1 MASLLQQGN
10 LISKKRAM
18 KEIREQQDGD
28 SGQQVLSDYPRTLK
42 DRASRLLESTH
53 CVDDEYVFTK
63 EGEKTQRRIPF
74 KNCFL
79 TSLDYVSDPDK
90 AIKAIKSL
98 NKKRGGKP
106 LFTTIPIYLINA
118 HSSVEPRLILEPPD
132 DMPEKQVEEERE
144 YTFKDQLQAGFSLHI
159 APASKNLGFVAR
171 SDFFNTKANS
181 NKFVISTAPIGYDAY
196 CGDKSQSL
204 FLKSAS
210 SDNFT
215 SLRDIL
221 MSENFDKF
229 FTANTKS
236 SSLPWSDGHFQ
247 NVMFSPPGYSVV
259 NKTYQFWDHDHSKP
273 TTDKWGVIRL
283 DTLTPSQIQE
293 GAFDEWSP
301 KRPNATLEE
310 RLACLHPLCDRKIRK
325 ILIDSIENDTAVS
338 LKTITDKLGAG
349 IYLDFGC
356 SGLVLK
362 IFDYENN
369 RYITYSPDKKYEFM
383 NEVLPFYNAI
393 QESLE
398 EITRYNKLSWNNIV
412 SRKYEVPLNKRQKRL
427 VAESEQFKKLTTTL
441 QQASLINRAS
451 AEKNM
456 GGTKKRKTKK
466 SKSRKKRTR
475 RSTSRKVR
483 YSRKKRRHS
492 RK

>member
-1 MASLLQQGN
+1 
-10 LISKKRAM
+10 
-18 KEIREQQDGD
+18 
-28 SGQQVLSDYPRTLK
+28 
-42 DRASRLLESTH
+42 
-53 CVDDEYVFTK
+53 
-63 EGEKTQRRIPF
+63 
-74 KNCFL
+74 
-79 TSLDYVSDPDK
+79 
-90 AIKAIKSL
+90 
-98 NKKRGGKP
+98 
-106 LFTTIPIYLINA
+106 
-118 HSSVEPRLILEPPD
+118 
-132 DMPEKQVEEERE
+132 
-144 YTFKDQLQAGFSLHI
+144 
-159 APASKNLGFVAR
+159 
-171 SDFFNTKANS
+171 
-181 NKFVISTAPIGYDAY
+181 
-196 CGDKSQSL
+196 
-204 FLKSAS
+204 
-210 SDNFT
+210 
-215 SLRDIL
+215 

-229 FTANTKS
+229 FANTKS

-310 RLACLHPLCDRKIRK
+310 ELACLHPLCDRKIRK

-398 EITRYNKLSWNNIV
+398 EITL
-412 SRKYEVPLNKRQKRL
+412 
-427 VAESEQFKKLTTTL
+427 
-441 QQASLINRAS
+441 
-451 AEKNM
+451 
-456 GGTKKRKTKK
+456 
-466 SKSRKKRTR
+466 
-475 RSTSRKVR
+475 
-483 YSRKKRRHS
+483 
-492 RK
+492 